1 MRRGKILDAIHL
13 NVLWIF
19 GTVSALRRNTI
30 RTHRISKQVRWAF
43 LSLSLHQ
50 RCHLQSGIPSARS
63 SRQWHA
69 KFRSLLLEPLVE
81 FLHHLSTP
89 FPVDLA
95 GRVPAFAQHRMPPVI
110 HQMDHFSI
118 IGNFFR

>member
-30 RTHRISKQVRWAF
+30 RTHRISKQVRWVF
-43 LSLSLHQ
+43 YSLIALTM
-50 RCHLQSGIPSARS
+50 PSPKWNSICRS
-63 SRQWHA
+63 SWQWHA

-89 FPVDLA
+89 FPVNLA
-95 GRVPAFAQHRMPPVI
+95 GRVFAFAQHRMPPFV

-118 IGNFFR
+118 TGNFFR

>member
-50 RCHLQSGIPSARS
+50 RCHLQSAIPSARS

-69 KFRSLLLEPLVE
+69 KFRSFLLEPLVE

-89 FPVDLA
+89 FSVYLT
-95 GRVPAFAQHRMPPVI
+95 GRVSALAQHGMSPFVD
-110 HQMDHFSI
+110 QMDQLGI
-118 IGNFFR
+118 ISNFFR